1 MWCMERAR
9 REMSEVIGLRRR
21 ALEEWFWHA
30 TLKSRRGTG
39 PGAARPRCK
48 RAQVPRAWIREL
60 IGRSR
65 RFSWAVGCAPAS
77 WTASRSSIL
86 LLDPATWGEDIAMA
100 AVLLF
105 FTAPTPLTPPQVI
118 LFRYDLSENARTTYT
133 DQWICQTPAPGAP
146 GGPLHVL
153 VTTSYRFA

>member
-1 MWCMERAR
+1 MERAR
-9 REMSEVIGLRRR
+9 RERSDVIGLRRR

-39 PGAARPRCK
+39 PGAATPRCK
-48 RAQVPRAWIREL
+48 RAQVHRAWIREI

-65 RFSWAVGCAPAS
+65 LFSWAAGSAPLS

-86 LLDPATWGEDIAMA
+86 LSDPATWGEDIAMA

-118 LFRYDLSENARTTYT
+118 LFRYDHEENARTTYT
-133 DQWICQTPAPGAP
+133 DQWICQTPAPGAHCV
-146 GGPLHVL
+146 PLHVR